1 MPNIV
6 LKNSMTF
13 DISFRY
19 SMRLKPGEFVRQ
31 YWPLLVAF
39 LGRNLHKLFNFSLIV
54 WVVCPAS
61 VMADYSTHTAHHN
74 SQINRETID
83 ESLSSL
89 ELIRSQSPEVV
100 SNQLLTLSPKFD
112 VMNREQQYRF
122 TLLQSHSYALSGDY
136 LGASGPLITQLAKPF
151 SEKNAKYRIRMMT
164 LLTNIY
170 SHFDYYADALK
181 TLHQLLP
188 LLADVD
194 DIEGKVHGYIVAAGI
209 FGKIELHEEALKYS
223 GELFSKID
231 KMKSARNQCFALYS
245 YVDSIHVAY
254 GDDEARFLQ
263 IQSLYG
269 DLYRYCAIANE
280 KMIMSSS
287 LLGQAKVLFY
297 SKDFDNAREKIDKA
311 IKLSTEIPY
320 LLDVALAYI
329 LLSEV
334 ESAEN
339 NNKLALT
346 YINQA
351 LELALKVKEE
361 TQITK
366 AYKLLS
372 KFNEKLGMTDKAL
385 VHLKL
390 HQQYRE
396 KILDRNHNAVIAF
409 ETTKLDYLEKEHQIH
424 YLNKDREL
432 YTAKAELAESQR
444 NNERMMLILIC
455 GCLVVLTLFAINMTL
470 QKRKYMRLAQFDV
483 LTGIFN
489 RGTGQNLAENR
500 YIKDSMSG
508 TDFSVI
514 LFDLDDFKRVNNNY
528 GHAMG
533 DWVLKKVCEVV
544 NKECRSSDIFTRF
557 GGEEF
562 AIFMPNTSESVA
574 REVAEKCKARVL
586 AIDTRYSGHEFTISA
601 RFGISTS
608 TEKDLSLDPILQRAD
623 IAMYQ
628 SKQQA
633 RERVSVYTPE

>member
-1 MPNIV
+1 
-6 LKNSMTF
+6 MTF

-19 SMRLKPGEFVRQ
+19 SMRLKSGEFVRQ

-39 LGRNLHKLFNFSLIV
+39 LGRNFHKLFNFSLIV
-54 WVVCPAS
+54 WVVCTAS
-61 VMADYSTHTAHHN
+61 VMADYSTQTAHHN
-74 SQINRETID
+74 SQINSETID

-100 SNQLLTLSPKFD
+100 SNQLLILSPKFD
-112 VMNREQQYRF
+112 VMNQEQQYRF
-122 TLLQSHSYALSGDY
+122 TLLQSHSYALSGDFE
-136 LGASGPLITQLAKPF
+136 GATDPLITLLSKPF
-151 SEKNAKYRIRMMT
+151 SEENLKYRIRMMI

-170 SHFDYYADALK
+170 SHFAYYVDTLK
-181 TLHQLLP
+181 MLHQLLP
-188 LLADVD
+188 LLPDVE
-194 DIEGKVHGYIVAAGI
+194 DIEAEVHGYTLAAGI
-209 FGKIELHEEALKYS
+209 FGKLELHEEALKYS
-223 GELFSKID
+223 RELFSKID
-231 KMKSARNQCFALYS
+231 KMKSPRHQCFTSYS
-245 YVDSIHVAY
+245 YADSVYAAY

-263 IQSLYG
+263 IQTLYG

-287 LLGQAKVLFY
+287 LLGQAKILFY
-297 SKDFDNAREKIDKA
+297 LKDFNNARKKIDEA
-311 IKLSTEIPY
+311 ITLSTEIPY
-320 LLDVALAYI
+320 LLDIARAYI
-329 LLSEV
+329 LLSEI
-334 ESAEN
+334 ERAEN
-339 NNKLALT
+339 NNKLALI
-346 YINQA
+346 YINNA
-351 LELALKVKEE
+351 LEAALKVKEE
-361 TQITK
+361 EVILLV
-366 AYKLLS
+366 YKSLS
-372 KFNEKLGMTDKAL
+372 EINEKLGMTDKAL

-390 HQQYRE
+390 HQQYSE
-396 KILDRNHNAVIAF
+396 KILDRNHSAVIAF
-409 ETTKLDYLEKEHQIH
+409 ETTKLDYLEKEHQIR

-432 YTAKAELAESQR
+432 YTAKAELTESQR
-444 NNERMMLILIC
+444 NNERMMLLLIC
-455 GCLVVLTLFAINMTL
+455 GSLVVLTLFAINMTL
-470 QKRKYMRLAQFDV
+470 QKRKYMRLAEFDL

-489 RGTGQNLAENR
+489 RGTGQDLAENR

-508 TDFSVI
+508 IDFSVI

-562 AIFMPNTSESVA
+562 ALFMPNTSESVA
-574 REVAEKCKARVL
+574 REVAEKCKARIL
-586 AIDTRYSGHEFTISA
+586 AIDTRYSGHEFTIRA

-608 TEKDLSLDPILQRAD
+608 TEKDLSLDSILQRAD